1 MTAARRFPSILFGL
15 FGVLVTVGSISSA
28 AARESSAPP
37 HLQAAVA
44 LLSAL
49 GPSDTNY
56 QHKDI
61 VVHFPGDGGSDKAEC
76 RTDCSGL
83 LDAVLERAYHL
94 SPAQVSGWLDAKR
107 PLATQYHAAI
117 AAEHGFE
124 RIATLQDVRPGD
136 ILAVKFPPGA
146 KGSDTGHVMI
156 VAGMPHERTA
166 TAPIE
171 SKTLQWEVPVI
182 DESKHCHGTTD
193 TRHRPDHT
201 SADGLGRGILR
212 VYTDRNGHVAGYAWS
227 IEKISK
233 FEVQSDR
240 NMVIGRVQPDFIR
253 SLKQAQ

>member
-1 MTAARRFPSILFGL
+1 MTAARRVRSVLFGL
-15 FGVLVTVGSISSA
+15 VGVLVAIGSVTSA
-28 AARESSAPP
+28 VARESSAPP
-37 HLQAAVA
+37 HLQAAIA

-56 QHKDI
+56 SHKDI
-61 VVHFPGDGGSDKAEC
+61 VVHFPGDGGSNKAEC

-94 SPAQVSGWLDAKR
+94 SPAQVSDWLDAKR

-136 ILAVKFPPGA
+136 ILAVKYPPGA
-146 KGSDTGHVMI
+146 KGNDTGHVMI
-156 VAGMPHERTA
+156 VAGTPHERTA

-171 SKTLQWEVPVI
+171 GKTLQWEVPVI
-182 DESKHCHGTTD
+182 DESKSAHGTTD
-193 TRHRPDHT
+193 TRHHPDHT
-201 SADGLGRGILR
+201 SSDGLGRGVLR
-212 VYTDRNGHVAGYAWS
+212 IYTDRQGHVAGYAWS
-227 IEKISK
+227 VQKISK

-240 NMVIGRVQPDFIR
+240 NMVIGRLQPDFIR
-253 SLKQAQ
+253 SLKQGQ